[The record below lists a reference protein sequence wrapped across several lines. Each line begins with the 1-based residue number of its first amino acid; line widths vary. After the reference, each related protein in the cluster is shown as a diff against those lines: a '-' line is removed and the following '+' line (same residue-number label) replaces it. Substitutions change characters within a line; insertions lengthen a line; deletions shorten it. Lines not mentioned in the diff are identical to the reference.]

1 MNSCGENIFE
11 QGLRRYLRED
21 QIRAVQR
28 VKVGIAGAGGL
39 GSNCAQLLVRSGFVH
54 FVLVDFDSVESS
66 NLNRQFFFG
75 SQVGVPKVQALAE
88 NLGCINPAVLI
99 QTINTKI
106 TPLNVSALF
115 IDCDIVVEAFDN
127 PECKKMLVEAYIN
140 SGKLL
145 VAASGLAGWGESDRI
160 KVRKIREKFY
170 LVGDLVAGIG
180 PGAPPMAPCVAIAA
194 AKQADI
200 VLSYVLG
207 IMGVSINESI
217 RYE

>member
-1 MNSCGENIFE
+1 MNSCCENKFE

-21 QIRAVQR
+21 QLWAVQR

-75 SQVGVPKVQALAE
+75 SQVGVAKVQALAE
-88 NLGCINPAVLI
+88 NLGCINPAVSI

-127 PECKKMLVEAYIN
+127 PECKKMLVEAYID

-145 VAASGLAGWGESDRI
+145 VAASGLAGWGDSDRI
-160 KVRKIREKFY
+160 KVSKIREKFY

-180 PGAPPMAPCVAIAA
+180 PEAPPMAPCVTIAA

-207 IMGVSINESI
+207 IMGVSINESS